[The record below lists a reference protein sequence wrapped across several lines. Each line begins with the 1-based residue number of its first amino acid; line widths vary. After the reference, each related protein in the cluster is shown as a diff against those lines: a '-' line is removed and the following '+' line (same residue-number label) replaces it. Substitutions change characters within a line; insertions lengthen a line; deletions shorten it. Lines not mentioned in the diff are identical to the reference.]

1 MSTEWTSLEP
11 GEPIGVVALSGPV
24 EEARLEAGLEVLR
37 GWGHPIVEASNLRR
51 EELYLAGRDDERVAG
66 VGEVLDAGVRWI
78 VAARGGYGAARILDA
93 MPWQRLR
100 SRAAQ
105 FIGFSDLTAI
115 LNPLA
120 SDGGAVQVHG
130 PMVAAGL
137 KGRHNADR
145 LHALL
150 RGELVGEVLF
160 RFPRSSVVQAGRA
173 EGRAIGGNLTL
184 LTSLLGTPWE
194 PNFDDG
200 ILFLEEVEEP
210 LYRLDR
216 MLTHLRGSGKLR
228 NVKALIGGSLRG
240 CRPAP
245 KRSEIW
251 RSLLVE
257 AAPPGVPIVVGLPFG
272 HGATNMAFPI
282 GAPVTLDTRARG
294 VRWS

>member
-1 MSTEWTSLEP
+1 VNNTWKPLEA
-11 GEPIGVVALSGPV
+11 GEPIGIVALSGPV
-24 EEARLEAGLEVLR
+24 DEAKLEAGLEVLR
-37 GWGHPIVEASNLRR
+37 SWGNPIVEASNLRR

-66 VGEVLDAGVRWI
+66 VEEVLDAGTRWI
-78 VAARGGYGAARILDA
+78 LAARGGYGAARILEA
-93 MPWQRLR
+93 MPWERLR
-100 SRAAQ
+100 SREAR

-120 SDGGAVQVHG
+120 SDGGAVQIHG

-137 KGRHNADR
+137 TGRHNGDR

-150 RGELVGEVLF
+150 RGELVGEILF
-160 RFPRSSVVQAGRA
+160 RFPQSSIVRAGRA

-194 PNFDDG
+194 PDFDGG

-216 MLTHLRGSGKLR
+216 MLTHLRSSGKLQK
-228 NVKALIGGSLRG
+228 VKALIGGSLRG
-240 CRPAP
+240 CRPASA
-245 KRSEIW
+245 RSEIW
-251 RSLLVE
+251 RSLLIE
-257 AAPPGVPIVVGLPFG
+257 TAPPGVPIVIGLPFG

-282 GAPVTLDTRARG
+282 GGPVTLDTRAQG

>member
-1 MSTEWTSLEP
+1 VSRNWIPLEP

-24 EEARLEAGLEVLR
+24 DEAKLEGGLEVLR

-100 SRAAQ
+100 SRSAQ

-120 SDGGAVQVHG
+120 CDGGAVQVHG

-137 KGRHNADR
+137 NGRHNADR

-160 RFPRSSVVQAGRA
+160 RFPRSSVVRAGRA

-194 PNFDDG
+194 PDFDSG

-240 CRPAP
+240 CRPAR

-282 GAPVTLDTRARG
+282 GAPVMLDTRAHG

>member
-1 MSTEWTSLEP
+1 MPLEP

-24 EEARLEAGLEVLR
+24 DEGKLEGGLEVLR

-51 EELYLAGRDDERVAG
+51 EEFYLAGRDHERVAG
-66 VGEVLDAGVRWI
+66 VDEVLDAGARWI

-100 SRAAQ
+100 SCGAQ

-120 SDGGAVQVHG
+120 RDGGAIQIHG

-137 KGRHNADR
+137 TGGHNADR
-145 LHALL
+145 LRALL

-160 RFPRSSVVQAGRA
+160 RFPQSSVVRGGRA
-173 EGRAIGGNLTL
+173 EGRTVGGNLSL

-194 PNFDDG
+194 PDFDG
-200 ILFLEEVEEP
+200 GMLFLEEVDEP

-216 MLTHLRGSGKLR
+216 MLTHLRASGKLW

-240 CRPAP
+240 CRPAS
-245 KRSEIW
+245 KRTETW
-251 RSLLVE
+251 RSLLSE
-257 AAPPGVPIVVGLPFG
+257 AAPAGVPIVVGLPFG
-272 HGATNMAFPI
+272 HGATNLAFPI
-282 GAPVTLDTRARG
+282 GGAVALDTRAQKL
-294 VRWS
+294 RWS

>member
-1 MSTEWTSLEP
+1 VNNTWKPLEA
-11 GEPIGVVALSGPV
+11 GEPIGIVALSGPV
-24 EEARLEAGLEVLR
+24 DEAKLEAGLEVLR

-51 EELYLAGRDDERVAG
+51 EELYLAGRDDERIAG
-66 VGEVLDAGVRWI
+66 VTEVLDAGVRWI
-78 VAARGGYGAARILDA
+78 VAARGGYGAARILEA
-93 MPWQRLR
+93 LPWERLR
-100 SRAAQ
+100 SNAAR
-105 FIGFSDLTAI
+105 FIGFSDMTAI

-120 SDGGAVQVHG
+120 RNGGAVQIHG

-137 KGRHNADR
+137 TGRHNADR

-160 RFPRSSVVQAGRA
+160 RFPQSSVVRAGRA
-173 EGRAIGGNLTL
+173 EGRAVGGNLCL

-194 PNFDDG
+194 PDFDNG
-200 ILFLEEVEEP
+200 ILFLEDVDEP

-240 CRPAP
+240 CRPAS
-245 KRSEIW
+245 KRAEAW

-257 AAPPGVPIVVGLPFG
+257 TAPAGAPIVVGLPFG

-282 GAPVTLDTRARG
+282 GAPVTLDTRAQS
-294 VRWS
+294 VSWS